1 MRSTLTRGMMLA
13 ATLAL
18 VVVAAGCGSS
28 KSKSTVTTPALTKSE
43 FLKKGN
49 AICKKGNQQ
58 ISQVAHKVFPNRKAR
73 PSRAQVT
80 KFATGTI
87 IPSVQSQVSG
97 VKALGAPKG
106 DEAKVNAIVTTAQ
119 AALDRA
125 KKDPLVLTTSSKSD
139 PFAKA
144 NKLAKA
150 YGLTVCGSGG
160 G

>member
-43 FLKKGN
+43 FLKRGN

-58 ISQVAHKVFPNRKAR
+58 INQVAHKVFPNRKAR

-87 IPSVQSQVSG
+87 IPSVQSQISG

-125 KKDPLVLTTSSKSD
+125 KKDPLVLTTSSKRD

>member
-73 PSRAQVT
+73 PSRAQMI
-80 KFATGTI
+80 KFATDTV
-87 IPSVQSQVSG
+87 IPSVQGQISG
-97 VKALGAPKG
+97 VKALGAPQG

-125 KKDPLVLTTSSKSD
+125 KKDPALLESNKST

>member
-1 MRSTLTRGMMLA
+1 MGSRLTRGMTLA
-13 ATLAL
+13 APLIL

-28 KSKSTVTTPALTKSE
+28 SKSTPALTKAE

-49 AICKKGNQQ
+49 AICKKGNDQ
-58 ISQVAHKVFPNRKAR
+58 INKVAQKLFPNRKAR
-73 PSRAQVT
+73 PSKAQLN
-80 KFATGTI
+80 KFATGTL
-87 IPSVQSQVSG
+87 IPSVQSQING

-119 AALDRA
+119 AALDKA
-125 KKDPLVLTTSSKSD
+125 KKDPILLTGSKHD

-144 NKLAKA
+144 NKLSKA

>member
-1 MRSTLTRGMMLA
+1 MRSRLTRGMTLA
-13 ATLAL
+13 APLIL
-18 VVVAAGCGSS
+18 VLVAAGCGSS
-28 KSKSTVTTPALTKSE
+28 SKSTSTTPAISKAE

-58 ISQVAHKVFPNRKAR
+58 ISQAARKAFPKSKGK
-73 PSRAQVT
+73 PSQAELT
-80 KFATGTI
+80 KFATDTI
-87 IPSVQSQVSG
+87 IPSVQSQING
-97 VKALGAPKG
+97 LKALGAPQG
-106 DEAKVNAIVTTAQ
+106 DEAKVNAIVTSAQ
-119 AALDRA
+119 AALDKG
-125 KKDPLVLTTSSKSD
+125 KKDPTLLTSNKKD

>member
-1 MRSTLTRGMMLA
+1 MGSRLTRGMTLA
-13 ATLAL
+13 APLIL

-28 KSKSTVTTPALTKSE
+28 SKSTPALTKAE

-49 AICKKGNQQ
+49 AICKKGNDQ
-58 ISQVAHKVFPNRKAR
+58 ISQVANKAFPKSKGR
-73 PSRAQVT
+73 PSRAQMIKFVT
-80 KFATGTI
+80 DTV
-87 IPSVQSQVSG
+87 IPSVQGQISG
-97 VKALGAPKG
+97 VKALGAPQG

-125 KKDPLVLTTSSKSD
+125 KKDPVLLTSNKND
-139 PFAKA
+139 PFAKS

>member
-1 MRSTLTRGMMLA
+1 MGSRLTRGMTLA
-13 ATLAL
+13 APLIL
-18 VVVAAGCGSS
+18 VLVAAGCGSS
-28 KSKSTVTTPALTKSE
+28 SKSTSTTPAISKAE

-58 ISQVAHKVFPNRKAR
+58 INQVAHKVFPNRKAR

-87 IPSVQSQVSG
+87 IPSVQSQING

-106 DEAKVNAIVTTAQ
+106 DEAKVNAIITTAQ
-119 AALDRA
+119 AALDKA
-125 KKDPLVLTTSSKSD
+125 KKDPILLTGGKHD
-139 PFAKA
+139 PFAKS